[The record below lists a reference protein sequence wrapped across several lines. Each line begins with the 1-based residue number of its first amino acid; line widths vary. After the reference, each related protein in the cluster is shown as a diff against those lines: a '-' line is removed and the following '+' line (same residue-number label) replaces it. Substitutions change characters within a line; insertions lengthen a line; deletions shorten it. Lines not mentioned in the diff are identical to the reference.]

1 MKTRD
6 ALMAAALVAVPALVS
21 AQAPSPRDNPSV
33 SVGGKKVSVEYGKP
47 SLKGRQIKELLSQ
60 LPADRIWRA
69 GDNQVTTLTTEGD
82 ILVGGKKVAAGK
94 YSLYVHAPESGDWSL
109 VVNSDPGIAL
119 KLIYPPAP
127 PAVADALWPRLD
139 GYDKVKDKEVARATL
154 KAGKSAAAAEQFQ
167 ITLAPA
173 GTGATMTL
181 AWGDQSWSTDIKPAK

>member
-1 MKTRD
+1 MKTRY

-139 GYDKVKDKEVARATL
+139 GYEKVKDKEVARATL